1 MQLPKDCSPALA
13 SLGAIDRSGEGYRE
27 DPSNYVALRRIQCYR
42 LFRVSGLDAFLDA
55 VVQALPDERIV
66 MGARLKRLPS
76 IVRKLE
82 REREMRLSRMADILG
97 LRILCSSIRASDR
110 VIKSLQASPHF
121 RRMLDYRQ
129 APRDTGYR
137 ACHLIFRLE
146 QFAPSGNVIRVEF
159 EIQVRTFYQH
169 LWSLVSESMGE
180 QVKEGA
186 GPKTARDYLASLSVA
201 ILARENEQPEELQE
215 TFSEVGQARDLLL
228 VRMRAGRQIAML
240 PFGTH
245 YDRAVLHMLAWEE
258 DLNDGPT
265 ETLLLLGVGNLKSLG
280 RTHATFLGMTS
291 IPLPDWMPQV

>member
-1 MQLPKDCSPALA
+1 MQLPEDCSPALA
-13 SLGAIDRSGEGYRE
+13 SLGAIDRSGEGYRN

-42 LFRVSGLDAFLDA
+42 LFRVGGLDAFLDA
-55 VVQALPDERIV
+55 VVQVLPDEPVV

-97 LRILCSSIRASDR
+97 LRILCSSVRASDQ
-110 VIKSLQASPHF
+110 VIESLRSSPHF
-121 RRMLDYRQ
+121 QRMLDYRQ
-129 APRDTGYR
+129 APRETGYR

-146 QFAPSGNVIRVEF
+146 QATPLDNVIRVEF

-186 GPKTARDYLASLSVA
+186 GPQSTREHLASLSAA
-201 ILARENEQPEELQE
+201 ILAREQEQPEELQE
-215 TFSEVGQARDLLL
+215 AFSEVGQTRDLLL
-228 VRMRAGRQIAML
+228 VRVRAGRQLAML
-240 PFGTH
+240 PFGTQ
-245 YDRAVLHMLAWEE
+245 YDRAVLQMLAWEE

-291 IPLPDWMPQV
+291 IPLPDWMPQA